1 MLFFIFKAIYF
12 FTHPGNGKPDMFQ
25 DFCKTYLPGYH
36 VEQFTEEQL
45 NRKHIALVMMMPS
58 MNRLDP
64 IEYFSE
70 KIADVVRQSGLEGTV
85 HLRIFRQYFFF
96 IIYILKQIRREV

>member
-1 MLFFIFKAIYF
+1 
-12 FTHPGNGKPDMFQ
+12 
-25 DFCKTYLPGYH
+25 
-36 VEQFTEEQL
+36 
-45 NRKHIALVMMMPS
+45 MMMPS

-85 HLRIFRQYFFF
+85 HLRIFRQYFDDVLQFF
-96 IIYILKQIRREV
+96 IY